1 VNPRLG
7 NTLPVTG
14 CDRVRVGPARLIAL
28 TATGV
33 ESIGASRHVEST
45 SPFAPARVGE
55 PGATCPGEG
64 RAGRDAGPR
73 TANAPDD
80 RPPGAGIGTLRRSS
94 PAVARPGAATSSCSG
109 VVGRT
114 AGDDEEQPEGTGK
127 AGSASHPTTPFIV
140 GVDARRRAGRDADP
154 SQLVTRYALGETG
167 GKCPWRVSRPGL
179 RRFTRPR
186 AECATAIPE
195 VRHVDASNIPL
206 LHRASVSPPPGR
218 CCGLSWRPRSA
229 PLVVL
234 GRATK

>member
-14 CDRVRVGPARLIAL
+14 RDRVRVGPAGRVAL

-94 PAVARPGAATSSCSG
+94 PAVARPGAATRSCSG
-109 VVGRT
+109 VVGRP
-114 AGDDEEQPEGTGK
+114 AGEDEEHPEGTGK
-127 AGSASHPTTPFIV
+127 AGSASHPITPFIPGV
-140 GVDARRRAGRDADP
+140 GASRRARWDADP
-154 SQLVTRYALGETG
+154 SQLVNRYALDDDG
-167 GKCPWRVSRPGL
+167 GKCPGRGVAGMIETLPKAPDEMGR
-179 RRFTRPR
+179 
-186 AECATAIPE
+186 AIP
-195 VRHVDASNIPL
+195 
-206 LHRASVSPPPGR
+206 
-218 CCGLSWRPRSA
+218 W
-229 PLVVL
+229 
-234 GRATK
+234 